1 MHKSMNYQLDVPY
14 SFEYDFFLVIKCI
27 LDLKFATFLTSLYRS
42 LRSKEIDIA
51 LKLATTIQPS

>member
-27 LDLKFATFLTSLYRS
+27 LDSKFATFLISLYRS

>member
-27 LDLKFATFLTSLYRS
+27 LDLKFATFLIS
-42 LRSKEIDIA
+42 
-51 LKLATTIQPS
+51 

>member
-27 LDLKFATFLTSLYRS
+27 LDLKFATFLISLYRS
-42 LRSKEIDIA
+42 LRSKVIDIA

>member
-27 LDLKFATFLTSLYRS
+27 LDLKFATFLISLYRY